1 MSGRLT
7 GKVAL
12 VTGGANGIGHACA
25 RRFAAE
31 GASVVLAD
39 LLDEPGKQAAADL
52 VDEGHRAIFAHLDST
67 SPSDNEAAVAAA
79 VAEYGRLDIA
89 VTAAGISFAGYK
101 SGDEQQRRDSLALAS
116 AVDPATALLHLP
128 IEMWQPVLDVNLTG
142 TLLTVQAAGKHMLT
156 QGSGSIVTI
165 ASIASLMPEIG
176 AAAYSVSKAGVW
188 MLTKEASYALA
199 SHGVRVNAVGPGFI
213 DTNMTKIVRE
223 MPAERAPAVTNSIP
237 MNRFGRPDEIANV
250 VLFLA
255 SDEASYVTGELFIA
269 DGGLFTH

>member
-52 VDEGHRAIFAHLDST
+52 VDEGHRAIFAHLDAT

-79 VAEYGRLDIA
+79 VAEYGRLDIV

-199 SHGVRVNAVGPGFI
+199 PHGVRVNAVGPGFI

>member
-52 VDEGHRAIFAHLDST
+52 VDEGHRAIFAHLDAT
-67 SPSDNEAAVAAA
+67 SSSDNEAAVAAA
-79 VAEYGRLDIA
+79 VAEYGRLDIV

-116 AVDPATALLHLP
+116 AVDPATALLYLP

-156 QGSGSIVTI
+156 QGSGSIVTV

-199 SHGVRVNAVGPGFI
+199 PHGVRVNAVGPGFI

>member
-52 VDEGHRAIFAHLDST
+52 VDEGHRAIFAHLDAT
-67 SPSDNEAAVAAA
+67 SSSDNEAAVAAA
-79 VAEYGRLDIA
+79 VAEYGRLDIV

-101 SGDEQQRRDSLALAS
+101 SGDEQQRRDSLPLAS

-142 TLLTVQAAGKHMLT
+142 TLLTVQAAGQHMLT
-156 QGSGSIVTI
+156 QGSGSIVTV

-199 SHGVRVNAVGPGFI
+199 PHGVRVNAVGPGFI